1 MFFPDA
7 DVMPELDFT
16 PLLHGQFL
24 DWLAAGV
31 RLSLT
36 LTVLALVLAL
46 PLATGVALAR
56 LAPSAPFAPLRWLA
70 TAFIEAVR
78 NVPLLAHML
87 FWYFAVPELLPDGLK
102 ARPYAGNVEAAA
114 ALAALVVYTAA
125 FMAEDIRS
133 GLRSVPAG
141 QWEASRALGLGFIAA
156 LRWVVLP
163 QALRATV
170 PPLISQTLNLW
181 KNTSIATV
189 VGAAELMYQ
198 AQRVESASFR
208 GFETFA
214 LATAT
219 YLGVSLLITALGA
232 LYQHRFPARPAAH

>member
-1 MFFPDA
+1 
-7 DVMPELDFT
+7 MPHLDFSV
-16 PLLHGQFL
+16 LLQGQFL
-24 DWLAAGV
+24 DWLLAGV

-36 LTVLALVLAL
+36 LTVLALVIAL
-46 PLATGVALAR
+46 PLGTLIALAR
-56 LAPSAPFAPLRWLA
+56 LAPFPPLRALA
-70 TAFIEAVR
+70 WTYVEAVR

-87 FWYFAVPELLPDGLK
+87 FWYFAVPELLPDGVK
-102 ARPYAGNVEAAA
+102 AWLYAGNIEAAA

-125 FMAEDIRS
+125 FMAEDVRS
-133 GLRSVPAG
+133 GLRSVPPG
-141 QWEASRALGLGFIAA
+141 QWEAARAMGLRFAGSV
-156 LRWVVLP
+156 RWVVLP

-198 AQRVESASFR
+198 AQRVESATFR

-214 LATAT
+214 MATAT
-219 YLGVSLLITALGA
+219 YLGVSMLITGA
-232 LYQHRFPARPAAH
+232 GVLYQRRYPVRPAGH